1 MEQDIENLMV
11 KLDDEKRESEYL
23 DEVIKNLEVDYANLK
38 NSKKQQ
44 GIIKNPLQN
53 KAFLL
58 EKQIEYETAQYD
70 ALKNENFDTR
80 NRINELRLE
89 NSACKKSLAH
99 LKALIQTSSSKA
111 IKVNDL
117 SKAEKLVFMTS
128 QNRISAAR
136 SRSVLSKVDYNE
148 KIREISVILNQ
159 KSQISINSKQN
170 IRLEELLNN
179 LKGCNVFKIQ
189 TELKS
194 RWGKIL
200 NKSKLELENYQ
211 KYIESIKTG
220 FEEIGLAVGVT
231 SIEDIVTSF
240 IKANEQNHSLYQYLS
255 LLNSDID
262 DVEDVI
268 RGNKE
273 KIEILRSFEFKEEKH
288 QEYLLNLIKKIEE
301 IEKKILHSNSKTK
314 KLNEKTGS
322 AFKIITQIS
331 EKIGSII
338 KSKEK
343 FEIINENSIEE
354 FDKII
359 KTTDDGI
366 EKIKAVFKMKSN
378 KDEGKNDKNEKK
390 SNKDERKSIEK
401 EIPLKL
407 GFLLEQKDV
416 YDDPD
421 LEEMKTPMQDHDF
434 SVKAHKILM
443 NTKDW

>member
-44 GIIKNPLQN
+44 GIIKSPLQN

-80 NRINELRLE
+80 SKINELRLE
-89 NSACKKSLAH
+89 NSACKKSLAQ
-99 LKALIQTSSSKA
+99 LKVFIQTSSSKA
-111 IKVNDL
+111 IRVNEL
-117 SKAEKLVFMTS
+117 SKAERLVIMTS

-136 SRSVLSKVDYNE
+136 SRSVLSKVEYSE
-148 KIREISVILNQ
+148 KVREMSVILNQ

-170 IRLEELLNN
+170 VRLEELLNN

-189 TELKS
+189 TDLKS
-194 RWGKIL
+194 RWAKII
-200 NKSKLELENYQ
+200 NNSKLQLENYQ

-220 FEEIGLAVGVT
+220 FEEIGLAAGVT

-240 IKANEQNHSLYQYLS
+240 IKSNEQSHSLYQYLS

-262 DVEDVI
+262 EVEDVLK
-268 RGNKE
+268 GNKE
-273 KIEILRSFEFKEEKH
+273 KIEILRSFQFKEEKH
-288 QEYLLNLIKKIEE
+288 QEHLSALKRKTEE
-301 IEKKILHSNSKTK
+301 IEKKILNYNLKAK
-314 KLNEKTGS
+314 KLNENTES

-338 KSKEK
+338 KNQEK
-343 FEIINENSIEE
+343 FIINNESSPEE
-354 FDKII
+354 FDRLI
-359 KTTDDGI
+359 KSTDEAI
-366 EKIKAVFKMKSN
+366 EKIKVVFNVKGYKSER
-378 KDEGKNDKNEKK
+378 K
-390 SNKDERKSIEK
+390 RKSIEK
-401 EIPLKL
+401 EMPLKL

-434 SVKAHKILM
+434 SAKAHKILM

>member
-70 ALKNENFDTR
+70 ALKNENFDIR
-80 NRINELRLE
+80 SKINQLRLE

-117 SKAEKLVFMTS
+117 SKAERLVMMTS

-136 SRSVLSKVDYNE
+136 SRSVLSKVDYSE
-148 KIREISVILNQ
+148 KIREMSVILNQ

-170 IRLEELLNN
+170 VRLEELLNN

-189 TELKS
+189 TDLKS
-194 RWGKIL
+194 RWAKIL

-211 KYIESIKTG
+211 KYIDSIQTG
-220 FEEIGLAVGVT
+220 FEEIGLAAGVT

-240 IKANEQNHSLYQYLS
+240 IKADEQNHSLYQYLS

-262 DVEDVI
+262 DVEDVL
-268 RGNKE
+268 RENKE
-273 KIEILRSFEFKEEKH
+273 KIEILRMFEFKEEKH
-288 QEYLLNLIKKIEE
+288 QEHLSKVQKKIEM
-301 IEKKILHSNSKTK
+301 IGKKILDYTSKVK
-314 KLNEKTGS
+314 KLNENTGV

-338 KSKEK
+338 ESQEK
-343 FEIINENSIEE
+343 FEITNESSPEE
-354 FDKII
+354 FDRLI
-359 KTTDDGI
+359 KTSDDAI
-366 EKIKAVFKMKSN
+366 EKIKAVFKITGNNS
-378 KDEGKNDKNEKK
+378 
-390 SNKDERKSIEK
+390 ERKSIEK
-401 EIPLKL
+401 DMPLKL
-407 GFLLEQKDV
+407 GFLLEQRDV

-434 SVKAHKILM
+434 SAKAHKILM